1 MKTRLLTALC
11 AMAVLFAT
19 TRPAAASYDDLAMAT
34 DAVVGRPA
42 CFVATIVGSA
52 LFVVT
57 LPIAAISR
65 SVDHSAH
72 VFVIRPARATFT
84 RPLGDMEAL
93 MDE

>member
-11 AMAVLFAT
+11 ATAVLFAT

-34 DAVVGRPA
+34 DALVGRPA
-42 CFVATIVGSA
+42 CFVATVVGSA
-52 LFVVT
+52 LFVIS
-57 LPIAAISR
+57 LPFAAMSH
-65 SVDHSAH
+65 SVDRSAH
-72 VFVIRPARATFT
+72 MFVVVPARATFT

>member
-1 MKTRLLTALC
+1 MKTRLITALC
-11 AMAVLFAT
+11 AIAVLFGT
-19 TRPAAASYDDLAMAT
+19 TRPAAAYDDLAMAA

-42 CFVATIVGSA
+42 CFAATIVGSA

-65 SVDHSAH
+65 SVDRSAH
-72 VFVIRPARATFT
+72 VFVVLPARATFT

-93 MDE
+93 SDE